1 MDFTM
6 DADVRAL
13 ITLKQEEERLMN
25 DMYNTSPIVMGTQ
38 QTYTGYGT
46 QQSAISQ
53 ATMSIVNDTQTHVQ
67 FLANVL
73 QYAVN
78 AAKKFY
84 TSKEGKSFAKDLF
97 SERTIYLMEQSEDL
111 RFEDLSTIV
120 DILDNIDQVERKELM
135 MLAQTIIP
143 TGNLAALELMV
154 DLQSQPTKTS
164 LKNAISYIINKQK
177 REQQQQ
183 QEQQMMQQAIMQ
195 DSAGQQMMEREA
207 MIQDSKGDLEAMKAD
222 AMLEKE
228 AMKIDA
234 KQQPSQQAPR

>member
-1 MDFTM
+1 M

-13 ITLKQEEERLMN
+13 LSLKQEEERLMN

-73 QYAVN
+73 QYAIN
-78 AAKKFY
+78 CAKKFY
-84 TSKEGKSFAKDLF
+84 TSKEGKPFAKEIF
-97 SERTIYLMEQSEDL
+97 SQRTMYLLEQTEDL
-111 RFEDLSTIV
+111 RFEELSTIV

-143 TGNLAALELMV
+143 TGNLAALEMMV

-164 LKNAISYIINKQK
+164 LKNAISYIVNKQK
-177 REQQQQ
+177 REEQQKQELAMQQQAAMQ
-183 QEQQMMQQAIMQ
+183 DAAAQNSMEQQ
-195 DSAGQQMMEREA
+195 A
-207 MIQDSKGDLEAMKAD
+207 MIQDAG
-222 AMLEKE
+222 LEKE
-228 AMKIDA
+228 LIRQEGAIDKEVVKAEA
-234 KQQPSQQAPR
+234 KQVPSQQAPM